1 MEGILKVGVER
12 LRKVGECSVL
22 RMVKRVLSVCVSEW
36 LLRMKRLRFGR
47 KRTLSLYLYFDHFG
61 QGESYFHGRR

>member
-22 RMVKRVLSVCVSEW
+22 RMVKRVIVV
-36 LLRMKRLRFGR
+36 R
-47 KRTLSLYLYFDHFG
+47 
-61 QGESYFHGRR
+61 